1 MAIPNIFRIF
11 MYNFKIKV
19 MYYRFNK
26 DSMLYEKTN
35 ITSRALLGFGA
46 VIGILTIFGLNINS
60 NKRIE
65 TLSPEEK
72 LIILREANSFSEQK
86 LIESIKELNFRFP
99 HIVLAQAKLE
109 SSNFSSPI
117 FLENNNLF
125 GMKEAKVRANL
136 AIGTKRSHAFY
147 KNWKDSLLDYAL
159 YYSTYL
165 SKIRTESEYFEYL
178 NQSYAQDP
186 NYVVKLKNIIRKQ
199 NLK

>member
-1 MAIPNIFRIF
+1 
-11 MYNFKIKV
+11 MYNLKIKV
-19 MYYRFNK
+19 MYYKFNK
-26 DSMLYEKTN
+26 DTMLYDKTN
-35 ITSRALLGFGA
+35 ITGKTLLGFGA
-46 VIGILTIFGLNINS
+46 VIGILTILGLNINS
-60 NKRIE
+60 SKKIE
-65 TLSPEEK
+65 ALSLEEK
-72 LIILREANSFSEQK
+72 LIILREANTFSEQK
-86 LIESIKELNFRFP
+86 LIESIKELNFKFP

>member
-1 MAIPNIFRIF
+1 
-11 MYNFKIKV
+11 MYNLKIKV

-72 LIILREANSFSEQK
+72 LIILREANAFSEQK

>member
-1 MAIPNIFRIF
+1 MVTPNIFRIF

-19 MYYRFNK
+19 MYYRFNQ

-86 LIESIKELNFRFP
+86 LIESIKELNFKFP

-165 SKIRTESEYFEYL
+165 SKIRTESEYFDYL

-186 NYVVKLKNIIRKQ
+186 DYVVKLKNIIRKQ
-199 NLK
+199 QLK

>member
-1 MAIPNIFRIF
+1 
-11 MYNFKIKV
+11 MYNLKIKV
-19 MYYRFNK
+19 MYYKFNK
-26 DSMLYEKTN
+26 DTMLYDKTN
-35 ITSRALLGFGA
+35 ITGKTLLGFGA
-46 VIGILTIFGLNINS
+46 LVIGILTILGLNINS
-60 NKRIE
+60 SKKIE
-65 TLSPEEK
+65 ALSLEEK
-72 LIILREANSFSEQK
+72 LIILREANTFSEQK
-86 LIESIKELNFRFP
+86 LIESIKELNFKFP

>member
-1 MAIPNIFRIF
+1 MAIPNILRIF
-11 MYNFKIKV
+11 MYNLKIKV

-60 NKRIE
+60 SKRIE

-72 LIILREANSFSEQK
+72 LIILREANTFSEQK
-86 LIESIKELNFRFP
+86 LIESIKELNFKFP

>member
-1 MAIPNIFRIF
+1 MEGIFR
-11 MYNFKIKV
+11 YNFKIKV
-19 MYYRFNK
+19 MYYKFNK
-26 DSMLYEKTN
+26 DTMLYEKTS

-86 LIESIKELNFRFP
+86 LIESIKELNFKFP

-165 SKIRTESEYFEYL
+165 SKIRTESEYFDYL

>member
-1 MAIPNIFRIF
+1 

-19 MYYRFNK
+19 MYYKFNK

-46 VIGILTIFGLNINS
+46 VIGILTVLGLNINS

-86 LIESIKELNFRFP
+86 LIESIKELNFKFP

-136 AIGTKRSHAFY
+136 AVGTRRSHAFY

-186 NYVVKLKNIIRKQ
+186 NYVVKLKSIIKKQ
-199 NLK
+199 N

>member
-1 MAIPNIFRIF
+1 
-11 MYNFKIKV
+11 MYNLKIKV

-26 DSMLYEKTN
+26 DTMLYDKTN

-60 NKRIE
+60 NKKIE

-72 LIILREANSFSEQK
+72 LIILREANAFSEQK
-86 LIESIKELNFRFP
+86 LIESIKELNFKFP

>member
-1 MAIPNIFRIF
+1 
-11 MYNFKIKV
+11 MYNLKIKV
-19 MYYRFNK
+19 MYYKFNK
-26 DSMLYEKTN
+26 DTMLYDKTN

-46 VIGILTIFGLNINS
+46 VIGIVTILGLSINS
-60 NKRIE
+60 NKKIE

-72 LIILREANSFSEQK
+72 LIILREANAFSEQK

>member
-1 MAIPNIFRIF
+1 
-11 MYNFKIKV
+11 MYNLKIKV

-86 LIESIKELNFRFP
+86 LIESIKELNFKFP

>member
-1 MAIPNIFRIF
+1 
-11 MYNFKIKV
+11 

-46 VIGILTIFGLNINS
+46 VIGILTVFGLNINS

-86 LIESIKELNFRFP
+86 LIESIKELNFKFP

-165 SKIRTESEYFEYL
+165 SKIRTESEYFDYL